1 MNRIVAALSI
11 STLALSAFALTGC
24 TSTQSAGNSNTAV
37 TFNKTTGN
45 IYTTVDRSL
54 DDCFESAKRAMNDMG
69 YTTEESS
76 KDVMKGIVKA
86 READNSRITI
96 QLDRQS
102 DKVTQIEANVGPFGS
117 ESKARLI
124 LDKILSR
131 LGR

>member
-1 MNRIVAALSI
+1 MNRIVAAL
-11 STLALSAFALTGC
+11 ALSALALTGC

-54 DDCFESAKRAMNDMG
+54 DDSFEASKRAMDDMG
-69 YTTEESS
+69 YTTQESS

-86 READNSRITI
+86 READNSLVTVD
-96 QLDRQS
+96 LSRQS
-102 DKVTQIEANVGPFGS
+102 DKVTQIPAKVGPFGS
-117 ESKARLI
+117 ETKSRLI
-124 LDKILSR
+124 LDKIHNR

>member
-1 MNRIVAALSI
+1 MNRIVTSAALAA
-11 STLALSAFALTGC
+11 LALTTLSGC

-54 DDCFESAKRAMNDMG
+54 DDCFEASKRAMDDMG
-69 YTTEESS
+69 YTTQESN
-76 KDVMKGIVKA
+76 KDVMKGVIKS
-86 READNSRITI
+86 READNSLISVE
-96 QLDRQS
+96 LARQS

>member
-1 MNRIVAALSI
+1 MNRILAAV
-11 STLALSAFALTGC
+11 ALSAVALTGC
-24 TSTQSAGNSNTAV
+24 TSTQSAGSSNTAV

-54 DDCFESAKRAMNDMG
+54 DDCFEASKRAMDDMG
-69 YTTEESS
+69 YTTQESS

-86 READNSRITI
+86 READNSLVTVD
-96 QLDRQS
+96 LSRQS
-102 DKVTQIEANVGPFGS
+102 DKVTQIQANVGPFGS

-124 LDKILSR
+124 LDKVLNR